1 LDCGVAYSPDGRRIA
16 YTGSRFFERD
26 AEIYTINVDGSHRTK
41 VTDNNSIDYW
51 PSYSPNGKKI
61 AYLRSRGLNPDI
73 YTKNV
78 GGGGKSNKV
87 TDGRYM
93 ESNPS
98 WGEPSV
104 AAYPSSAKPAQWGAE
119 ERRVME
125 VRRIVSPLFSVA
137 VAMAI
142 LVAGCG
148 NTPDKNVA
156 RKNVN

>member
-1 LDCGVAYSPDGRRIA
+1 MDICRYARPSASAFGTLRPSGFACRHFGLDCGVAYSPDGRRIA

-61 AYLRSRGLNPDI
+61 AYLRGRGPNPDI

-78 GGGGKSNKV
+78 GGGGKSNEV
-87 TDGRYM
+87 TDGRYI

-98 WGEPSV
+98 WGNRPSRLTLR
-104 AAYPSSAKPAQWGAE
+104 PRSQPNG
-119 ERRVME
+119 
-125 VRRIVSPLFSVA
+125 
-137 VAMAI
+137 
-142 LVAGCG
+142 G
-148 NTPDKNVA
+148 A
-156 RKNVN
+156 RKEG